1 MSHGL
6 WDRYVVDDHVDHAA
20 WLRARA
26 TGELVGDCVCGGYL
40 QPGESYTVGHTEW
53 YETRCVTC
61 GRETAAPGGRI
72 LRRSSR
78 HAEQPSGWWA
88 QRIEAMNR
96 D

>member
-1 MSHGL
+1 MTEGL
-6 WDRYVVDDHVDHAA
+6 WDRFVVDDQVDSRQ

-26 TGELVGDCVCGGYL
+26 TGDLVGDCSCGGYL
-40 QPGESYTVGHTEW
+40 APGEVYHNGHVEW
-53 YETRCVTC
+53 YEARCITC
-61 GRETAAPGGRI
+61 GREVAAPGGRV

-78 HAEQPSGWWA
+78 HAEQPAGWWE